1 LMLWWSQVQKLDGVA
16 WSTAELQS
24 ARWRSFG
31 PPEALYRSALPDAA
45 RSIAKALNLE
55 LAQTSMTVRSN
66 TRWVELADDGWV
78 VRNRSGVPITKPFRH
93 RGQAEVLAN
102 LTGSFVKVNVPVLW
116 LGDFPTIKA
125 IPLYGVAT
133 EDFWLQPDSRSA
145 NVEEIRE
152 SRS

>member
-1 LMLWWSQVQKLDGVA
+1 MLWWSQVQKLDGVA

-102 LTGSFVKVNVPVLW
+102 LTGSFVKSECTRAVVGRFSN
-116 LGDFPTIKA
+116 DQS
-125 IPLYGVAT
+125 Y
-133 EDFWLQPDSRSA
+133 SA
-145 NVEEIRE
+145 VWRGHGGLLASARFAVCEMWR
-152 SRS
+152 R